1 MRVSLN
7 EALEEQE
14 NAVRAQDFVL
24 AASCKE
30 KVDAVHKKLEELN
43 SNTKDVNIV
52 PNLPP
57 EVVSIC

>member
-43 SNTKDVNIV
+43 SNVKEVEM
-52 PNLPP
+52 PNPTP
-57 EVVSIC
+57 EVVSIH